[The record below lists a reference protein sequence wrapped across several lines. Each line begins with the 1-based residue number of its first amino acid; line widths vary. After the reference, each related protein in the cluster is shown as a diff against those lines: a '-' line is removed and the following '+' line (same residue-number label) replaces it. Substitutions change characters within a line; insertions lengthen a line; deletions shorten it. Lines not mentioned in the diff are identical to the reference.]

1 MYFPENEPEGSNK
14 NRNKPTGIMVHN
26 VRIFNKLRETHTI
39 SFPPPSLLGILLLSM
54 TFIVSLITQGEQ
66 KKCKEIKK
74 SNKLFKM
81 LFGIYTH
88 INRIE
93 TYGPFLDPDDEPSRT
108 LGDDPSGSRADPVG
122 LRI

>member
-1 MYFPENEPEGSNK
+1 
-14 NRNKPTGIMVHN
+14 MVHN

-39 SFPPPSLLGILLLSM
+39 SFPLLPLPPQNSSP
-54 TFIVSLITQGEQ
+54 FDDFDFYCFYYYRES
-66 KKCKEIKK
+66 KKNAKEIKK

-93 TYGPFLDPDDEPSRT
+93 TYGPFLDPDGEPSRT
-108 LGDDPSGSRADPVG
+108 LGDDPSGSRVSPVG